1 MANEFAT
8 QIFVR
13 ILGILLLNHF
23 FIIYLFIFTLYS
35 SRVIVDNFSV
45 FLDVTSPFCLL
56 SDFSAL
62 ITSEDKLAFYA
73 N

>member
-62 ITSEDKLAFYA
+62 ITSEEKLAFYA

>member
-1 MANEFAT
+1 M
-8 QIFVR
+8 
-13 ILGILLLNHF
+13 
-23 FIIYLFIFTLYS
+23 
-35 SRVIVDNFSV
+35 IVDNFSV

-73 N
+73 NLPLG